1 MGWSKLDS
9 GILDSSIWAE
19 PYPTRLVWVAMLARK
34 NSEGYVAASVSGVQ
48 RFANVTREE
57 TEAALLC
64 LESPDPDSR
73 SQVHEGRRIM
83 KVDGGWVV
91 INHQQYREFSY
102 SDSPEAIK
110 KRKQRQSGTSGDMSP
125 LCPQEEG
132 RVPFVPGHSVS
143 VSVSSSLNSSLN
155 PKKEGEGGDV
165 HKGKSVGLVCVRLGK
180 KVACMVLGDYVH
192 LTGEEYAG
200 MTRDWGMK
208 FTDAAIQ
215 QYDARIPNSPAAR
228 KHTDHNRAIRDYVNR
243 GYICAGMRPE
253 RLTPLKAAKPED
265 SIPQTPEEIAEVR
278 RMAQITIAKLA
289 DKGPFPTTRQERGKP
304 CQKK

>member
-73 SQVHEGRRIM
+73 SQVHEGKRIQ

-91 INHQQYREFSY
+91 LNHQQYREFSY

-155 PKKEGEGGDV
+155 PKKEGEGGEV
-165 HKGKSVGLVCVRLGK
+165 HKGKLEDRVCVRLGK
-180 KVACMVLGDYVH
+180 KVACIVLGDYVH
-192 LTGEEYAG
+192 LTRPEYSG
-200 MTRDWGMK
+200 MVQEWGVK
-208 FTDAAIQ
+208 FTRSAIE

-253 RLTPLKAAKPED
+253 RPVVTKTKEPDDLP
-265 SIPQTPEEIAEVR
+265 PQTPAEAAEIR
-278 RMAQITIAKLA
+278 DMAQRTIKALA
-289 DKGPFPTTRQERGKP
+289 QKGPFQTTRQEQGKP